1 MKRKAF
7 SLVELLVV
15 IAIIGVLLGLLLP
28 AVQSAREAARIMS
41 CKNNVKQLGLAFTNH
56 ESSRR
61 FWPSAGW
68 GFLWAG
74 DPDRGSGRNQ
84 PGSWIF
90 SILPYIEQKDIYAM
104 ASDGKPDEITV
115 QQKAGAKKAG
125 ETQISMILCPS
136 RRSGVVRVP
145 VTGTYNSDDLEVS
158 SKTDYG
164 VNTGNVRVQWG
175 AGPSVT
181 DAFAGNDF
189 VDTSG
194 FTGIAAQRTE
204 IRPAQVSDGL
214 SKTYLIGEKHLPPQ
228 SYYTASSWGDDQQSF
243 IGDDLDTCRWTF
255 RPPLRDAEGSDLY
268 IFGSAHSGGFTMVM
282 CDGSVQFIDYNV
294 DSTIHAR
301 LGSRN
306 DGLIASVP

>member
-7 SLVELLVV
+7 TLVELLVV

-28 AVQSAREAARIMS
+28 AVQSARESARIMS
-41 CKNNVKQLGLAFTNH
+41 CKNNVKQLGLAFANH

-68 GFLWAG
+68 GYLWAG
-74 DPDRGSGRNQ
+74 DPDRGSGRSQ

-90 SILPYIEQKDIYAM
+90 SILPYIEQRDVYLM
-104 ASDGKPDEITV
+104 ASDGKPDEITT

-136 RRSGVVRVP
+136 RRTGTIRSS
-145 VTGTYNSDDLEVS
+145 VTGAYNSDDLELS

-164 VNTGNVRVQWG
+164 INSGDTRVQWG
-175 AGPSVT
+175 PGPSAS

-189 VDTSG
+189 EDMSG
-194 FTGIAAQRTE
+194 FTGISAQRTE
-204 IRPAQVSDGL
+204 TRPAHVLDGL
-214 SKTYLIGEKHLPPQ
+214 SKTYLIGEKHLFPRT
-228 SYYTASSWGDDQQSF
+228 YYAPLHWSDDQQSF

-255 RPPLRDAEGSDLY
+255 RKPLKDAEDGDLY
-268 IFGSAHSGGFTMVM
+268 VFGSAHSGGFTMVM

-294 DSTIHAR
+294 DPAIHAR

>member
-1 MKRKAF
+1 MQKKAF
-7 SLVELLVV
+7 TLVELLVV
-15 IAIIGVLLGLLLP
+15 VAIIGTLVGLLLP
-28 AVQSAREAARIMS
+28 AIQSARESARIMS
-41 CKNNVKQLGLAFTNH
+41 CKNNVKQLGLAFANH

-68 GFLWAG
+68 GYLWAG

-90 SILPYIEQKDIYAM
+90 SILPYIEHKDIYVM
-104 ASDGKPDEITV
+104 ASDGKPDEITAE
-115 QQKAGAKKAG
+115 QKAGAKKAG
-125 ETQISMILCPS
+125 ESQISMILCPS
-136 RRSGVVRVP
+136 RRTGPIRSS
-145 VTGTYNSDDLEVS
+145 VTGAYNSDDLELS

-164 VNTGNVRVQWG
+164 INSGDTRVQWG

-181 DAFAGNDF
+181 AAFAGNGF

-214 SKTYLIGEKHLPPQ
+214 SNTYLVGEKHLFPQ
-228 SYYTASSWGDDQQSF
+228 SYYTASSWSDDQQSF

-255 RPPLRDAEGSDLY
+255 RPPLRDAEDGDLY
-268 IFGSAHSGGFTMVM
+268 VFGSAHSGGFTMVM
-282 CDGSVQFIDYNV
+282 CDGSVHFFNYNIDPV
-294 DSTIHAR
+294 THAR
-301 LGSRN
+301 LGNRN
-306 DGLIASVP
+306 DGQIAKVP